1 MNMTIE
7 RIDIGPRMSQ
17 AAIAGNLVFTAG
29 RVAEQNAGRDVGTQ
43 TKEILDGIDA
53 LLARTGTDKSRIVSV
68 NIWLAHIGDFD
79 AMNAVYDAWVDK
91 ANPPVRA
98 CVEARLA
105 GSEFAVEIAAI
116 AER

>member
-1 MNMTIE
+1 MAIE
-7 RIDIGPRMSQ
+7 RFDSGHRMSQ
-17 AAIAGNLVFTAG
+17 AAAVGNLVFTAG
-29 RVAEQNAGRDVGTQ
+29 QVAKANAGGDVGSQ
-43 TKEILDGIDA
+43 TREILERIEA
-53 LLARTGTDKSRIVSV
+53 LLARAGTDKSRIVSV
-68 NIWLAHIGDFD
+68 QIWLAHIGDFD

-105 GSEFAVEIAAI
+105 GSRFAVEIAAI

>member
-1 MNMTIE
+1 MTIE

-17 AAIAGNLVFTAG
+17 AAMVGNLVFTAG
-29 RVAEQNAGRDVGTQ
+29 QVAKQNAGHDVGSQ
-43 TKEILDGIDA
+43 TKEILEGIER
-53 LLARTGTDKSRIVSV
+53 LLASAGTDKSRIVSMS
-68 NIWLAHIGDFD
+68 IWLAHIGDFD

-105 GSEFAVEIAAI
+105 GSDFAVEIAVI

>member
-1 MNMTIE
+1 MSVV
-7 RIDIGPRMSQ
+7 RIDSGPRMSQ
-17 AAIAGNLVFTAG
+17 VAVVGDLVFTAG
-29 RVAEQNAGRDVGTQ
+29 QVAEANAGRDVGSQ
-43 TKEILDGIDA
+43 TKEILGGIDA
-53 LLARTGTDKSRIVSV
+53 LLARAGTDKSRIVAV

-79 AMNAVYDAWVDK
+79 TMNAVYDAWVDK

-105 GSEFAVEIAAI
+105 GSEYAIEIAVI

>member
-1 MNMTIE
+1 MTIE
-7 RIDIGPRMSQ
+7 RIDSGPRMSQ
-17 AAIAGNLVFTAG
+17 AAVVGNLVFTAG
-29 RVAEQNAGRDVGTQ
+29 RIAEANAGRDVGSQ
-43 TKEILDGIDA
+43 TREILEGIDG
-53 LLARTGTDKSRIVSV
+53 LLARAGTDKSRIVSV
-68 NIWLAHIGDFD
+68 SVWLAHIGDFD

-105 GSEFAVEIAAI
+105 GSRFAVEIAVI